1 MAIITL
7 KELVLLNQE
16 RFSSLGNYPTSE
28 LSIQQ
33 QQFQLLVRQK
43 RMGLNIEPLL
53 DPQLASWL
61 KQLESFV
68 PGIFEPGK
76 KIYLNTRWKAQIQLD
91 PANYWLEVPINAGVV
106 KNQVRLYEW
115 RIGSIELNWRERVK
129 LWVACR
135 YLNYQPENL
144 MLVICAFSPNH
155 HGQINKI
162 RWDKE
167 NDCATEKELKSVL
180 NQEDKISKVGSISQ
194 TLHL

>member
-7 KELVLLNQE
+7 KELVLLHQE
-16 RFSSLGNYPTSE
+16 RFSTLGNYQNSE

-53 DPQLASWL
+53 NPQLSNWL

-76 KIYLNTRWKAQIQLD
+76 KIYLNTRWKAQLKLD
-91 PANYWLEVPINAGVV
+91 TTNYWLEVPINAGVV

-115 RIGSIELNWRERVK
+115 KIGSVELNWRDRASLALRGPRSGSLRDRVK

-135 YLNYQPENL
+135 YLILNPIVKTNL
-144 MLVICAFSPNH
+144 
-155 HGQINKI
+155 
-162 RWDKE
+162 
-167 NDCATEKELKSVL
+167 
-180 NQEDKISKVGSISQ
+180 
-194 TLHL
+194 

>member
-7 KELVLLNQE
+7 KELFLLNQE
-16 RFSSLGNYPTSE
+16 RFSSLGNYQTSE

-43 RMGLNIEPLL
+43 RMGLDIEPLL
-53 DPQLASWL
+53 DPQLTSWL

-76 KIYLNTRWKAQIQLD
+76 KIYLHTRWKAQLQLD
-91 PANYWLEVPINAGVV
+91 TTNYWLEVTLNAGVV

-167 NDCATEKELKSVL
+167 NDCATEKELKSFL